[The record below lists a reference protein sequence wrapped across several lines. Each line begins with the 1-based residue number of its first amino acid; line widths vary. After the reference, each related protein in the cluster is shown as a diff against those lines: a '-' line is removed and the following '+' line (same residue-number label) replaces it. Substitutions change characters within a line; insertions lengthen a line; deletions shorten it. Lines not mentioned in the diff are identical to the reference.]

1 MKFFSFSMQIILLC
15 PLHPI
20 LPHLILAAF
29 PLLSEIQLTSRYNK
43 TLPFLKNFF
52 PRTMILFTVLL
63 FLCLYKYQLARYLA
77 QQIPSVKIGLADLP
91 KEGYCIRFNPVVS
104 SRSKWLHYKIIS
116 LFLIVYPGFR
126 CKTFDWKIFFVCNLS
141 SKHVDACS
149 PVPERDDK

>member
-1 MKFFSFSMQIILLC
+1 MKFFPLFMQIILLC

-20 LPHLILAAF
+20 LRRLILAAF

-43 TLPFLKNFF
+43 ALPFLRNFF
-52 PRTMILFTVLL
+52 RRTMILLTVLL

-116 LFLIVYPGFR
+116 LFLIVYPAFR
-126 CKTFDWKIFFVCNLS
+126 CKTFDWKVFCVCNLS

-149 PVPERDDK
+149 PIPERDDK